1 MKVLIFFLSLFFL
14 LSGRNLC
21 AQHKSSSD
29 TETFLQLKTILND
42 AVKTAHR
49 DSIRMAIK
57 GLKEY
62 TGSNSLG
69 YLAHYYLSYAWYRL
83 YNFSVDESEETQPEY
98 LDFSITHAGY
108 SIERKPDFSEAL
120 ILLGNCYGIKAEK
133 GFFAG
138 IRYGSKAKGLFRQA
152 LEIDPSNPRAAMYIG
167 VATLFQPALFGGTT
181 EKAIRQLH
189 DAEKLF
195 QQSENEDPLLPDW
208 GYSELYAWLGQAYDK
223 NGEYDKAIEAYRS
236 ALKINPGYRWVRDKL
251 LPDLKEKMS
260 N

>member
-1 MKVLIFFLSLFFL
+1 MKGPIFL
-14 LSGRNLC
+14 LAVIFLFTTIGLF
-21 AQHKSSSD
+21 AQTNSRADIS
-29 TETFLQLKTILND
+29 TFLHHKTILNE

-49 DSIRMAIK
+49 DSVRMAIK
-57 GLKEY
+57 SIQEFKDY
-62 TGSNSLG
+62 DSLA

-98 LDFSITHAGY
+98 LDFSITHAGH

-152 LEIDPSNPRAAMYIG
+152 LEIDPFNPRAAMYVG

-208 GYSELYAWLGQAYDK
+208 GYSELYAWLGQAYDR
-223 NGEYDKAIEAYRS
+223 NSEYDKAVEAYRS